1 MAAETELKSSAEH
14 AAYLK
19 ALSHP
24 LRLQILRE
32 MNRGVTSPKEIAN
45 KLAESLGVVSYHV
58 RVLAEAGVVELAR
71 TTARRGAIQHHYKL
85 RDNASVSGSVSLSA
99 ERADRLAGEL
109 RKVVDRARRDAAKE
123 ANGGGGDVEV
133 TVLVHRVA
141 LT

>member
-1 MAAETELKSSAEH
+1 MAHPMRARILASLDGRELSPVELA
-14 AAYLK
+14 
-19 ALSHP
+19 
-24 LRLQILRE
+24 RE
-32 MNRGVTSPKEIAN
+32 LEA
-45 KLAESLGVVSYHV
+45 SLGVVSYHV